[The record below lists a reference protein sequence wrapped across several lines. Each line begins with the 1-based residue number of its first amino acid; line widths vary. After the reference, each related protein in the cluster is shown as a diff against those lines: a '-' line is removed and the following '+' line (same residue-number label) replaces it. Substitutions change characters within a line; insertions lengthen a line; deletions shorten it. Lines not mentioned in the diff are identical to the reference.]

1 MKFGIF
7 YELQLP
13 KPWEEDAERQLVA
26 DALAQVELADRLG
39 LDYAW
44 AVEHHFLEEY
54 SHCSASD
61 VFLAA
66 AAARTKRI
74 RLGHGIRQVIAN
86 YNHPARTAEAIAM
99 LDLVSNGRAELGIG
113 EGATRLE
120 LGGFTIPAKEKRAMS
135 LEAAGEIANMMVME
149 PYPGFEG
156 RSFKFP
162 YRNVTRLA
170 DRGPQPPTLIAGA
183 NRNTSNDTPANP
195 A

>member
-13 KPWEEDAERQLVA
+13 KPWGEGDEHALVQ

-66 AAARTKRI
+66 SALGFSHAA
-74 RLGHGIRQVIAN
+74 
-86 YNHPARTAEAIAM
+86 
-99 LDLVSNGRAELGIG
+99 D
-113 EGATRLE
+113 
-120 LGGFTIPAKEKRAMS
+120 
-135 LEAAGEIANMMVME
+135 AGTT
-149 PYPGFEG
+149 
-156 RSFKFP
+156 
-162 YRNVTRLA
+162 VT
-170 DRGPQPPTLIAGA
+170 IAGQPMFSLSTQGSLFS
-183 NRNTSNDTPANP
+183 RPLICRRQLQISIGVLS
-195 A
+195 